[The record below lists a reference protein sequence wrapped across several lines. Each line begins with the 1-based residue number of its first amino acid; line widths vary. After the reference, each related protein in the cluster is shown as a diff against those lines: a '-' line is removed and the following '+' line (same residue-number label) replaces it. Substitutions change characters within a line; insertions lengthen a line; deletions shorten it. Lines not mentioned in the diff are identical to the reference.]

1 MIFGPDNVAEQADAR
16 IKVSPDAIGNC
27 LMLVRHGVDGEG
39 WGLLALPDLA
49 VLFDRCYDLTFGIR
63 PLIDNW

>member
-1 MIFGPDNVAEQADAR
+1 V
-16 IKVSPDAIGNC
+16 
-27 LMLVRHGVDGEG
+27 LVRHGVDGEG